1 MKTLIITALFFTT
14 MYGTAQAQQA
24 RDYKQAAVANYHW
37 NFTSGN
43 QGVIESSF
51 ETILQFRAAYPE
63 VDFKPVI
70 RTLNRLS
77 KTGETESIRTKAI
90 LVAAAL
96 ENPDMK
102 VTELLLTL
110 NH

>member
-1 MKTLIITALFFTT
+1 MKTLIFTALFFTT
-14 MYGTAQAQQA
+14 MYGTAQAQQP
-24 RDYKQAAVANYHW
+24 RDYKQQAVRNYTW
-37 NFTSGN
+37 NFTNGN

-51 ETILQFRAAYPE
+51 ETVLEFREAYPE
-63 VDFKPVI
+63 GDFKPVI
-70 RTLNRLS
+70 RSLKKLS
-77 KTGETESIRTKAI
+77 KVGANESIRTKAI

-102 VTELLLTL
+102 VTELLLTM

>member
-1 MKTLIITALFFTT
+1 MKTLIFTALFFTT
-14 MYGTAQAQQA
+14 MYGTAQAQQP
-24 RDYKQAAVANYHW
+24 RDYKQEAVRNYTW
-37 NFTSGN
+37 NFTNGN

-51 ETILQFRAAYPE
+51 ETVLQFREAYP
-63 VDFKPVI
+63 DANFKPIV
-70 RTLNRLS
+70 RSLKTLS
-77 KTGETESIRTKAI
+77 KVGENETIRTKAI

-96 ENPDMK
+96 ENPNMK